1 VCRPWFRRT
10 AQHQSDTTVPQNG
23 KIIPGFAVR
32 DNFAFF
38 GFDISSFARF
48 AFAATERFVH
58 TFTLSKSN
66 SFNADSRLQFNTPAE
81 SSSDNTARAKL
92 TPDSRIPR
100 STDALN
106 TKLSDDILFAI
117 FLFVLILTNLSLS
130 CFLSFLP
137 VLSFVLQ
144 FFFFSHFE
152 NFHIPFLVFF

>member
-48 AFAATERFVH
+48 AFAATERFVL

-106 TKLSDDILFAI
+106 TKLSDDIFFA
-117 FLFVLILTNLSLS
+117 FLFVLILTNFFSLS
-130 CFLSFLP
+130 CLF
-137 VLSFVLQ
+137 
-144 FFFFSHFE
+144 
-152 NFHIPFLVFF
+152 PF